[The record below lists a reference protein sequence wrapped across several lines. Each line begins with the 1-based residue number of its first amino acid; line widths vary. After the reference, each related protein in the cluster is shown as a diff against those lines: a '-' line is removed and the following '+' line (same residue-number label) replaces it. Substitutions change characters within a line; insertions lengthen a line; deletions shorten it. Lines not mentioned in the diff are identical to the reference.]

1 MIRGIILFS
10 LFFRHRRPSLHPLAD
25 VLPEAGGQVH
35 RRRFSPYELK
45 FSPPLPIILGMDD
58 LTVSLDRHF
67 LLWFAEY
74 GARCWVV
81 LPNGQMV
88 PTVDDTTR
96 ERLLAEYFERYISS

>member
-1 MIRGIILFS
+1 MRDYSHL
-10 LFFRHRRPSLHPLAD
+10 
-25 VLPEAGGQVH
+25 
-35 RRRFSPYELK
+35 YELED
-45 FSPPLPIILGMDD
+45 GMDD

-74 GARCWVV
+74 GARCLTV

-96 ERLLAEYFERYISS
+96 ERMLAEYFERYIAPRSL